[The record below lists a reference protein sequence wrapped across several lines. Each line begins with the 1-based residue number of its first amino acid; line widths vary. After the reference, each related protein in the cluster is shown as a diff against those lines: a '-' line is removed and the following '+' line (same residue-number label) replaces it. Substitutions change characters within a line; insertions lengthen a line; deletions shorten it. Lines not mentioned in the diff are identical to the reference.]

1 MVPEASRVRFKVK
14 VPVPRPFASALV
26 MGGTSFAALSA
37 ALNTIVFGCVF
48 DGDDGLLL
56 PHPAASTAIPMSTY
70 RFICVPPDYPVRVV
84 PCCSVFFRALEAARD
99 VEPEIDVVRAA
110 AAGELTQGCAETVG
124 EIQLQGV
131 ATRTL
136 FNGNAPLRAVR
147 VVAVQPRRVLAGD
160 VAGAGEPQPPSEP
173 CEPRVL
179 MLRVFIL
186 LEAHVVIVSF
196 VPRYEVHSMRSR
208 HERRGCVEG

>member
-14 VPVPRPFASALV
+14 GPVPRPFASALV

-70 RFICVPPDYPVRVV
+70 RFICMPPDYPVRVV
-84 PCCSVFFRALEAARD
+84 PCFSVARVVPCCSVFFRGLEAARD

-110 AAGELTQGCAETVG
+110 AAGELPQG
-124 EIQLQGV
+124 
-131 ATRTL
+131 
-136 FNGNAPLRAVR
+136 
-147 VVAVQPRRVLAGD
+147 
-160 VAGAGEPQPPSEP
+160 
-173 CEPRVL
+173 
-179 MLRVFIL
+179 
-186 LEAHVVIVSF
+186 
-196 VPRYEVHSMRSR
+196 
-208 HERRGCVEG
+208 

>member
-1 MVPEASRVRFKVK
+1 MCVARTVVPAGNPLRLYTNVPVAAVMVPEASRVRFKVK

-84 PCCSVFFRALEAARD
+84 PCFLWPVLFRVVPCCSVR
-99 VEPEIDVVRAA
+99 
-110 AAGELTQGCAETVG
+110 
-124 EIQLQGV
+124 
-131 ATRTL
+131 
-136 FNGNAPLRAVR
+136 
-147 VVAVQPRRVLAGD
+147 
-160 VAGAGEPQPPSEP
+160 
-173 CEPRVL
+173 
-179 MLRVFIL
+179 
-186 LEAHVVIVSF
+186 
-196 VPRYEVHSMRSR
+196 
-208 HERRGCVEG
+208 

>member
-1 MVPEASRVRFKVK
+1 MCGARTVVPGGNPLRLYTNVPVAAVMVAEASRVRFKVK

-84 PCCSVFFRALEAARD
+84 PCFLWPVLFRVVPCCSVR
-99 VEPEIDVVRAA
+99 
-110 AAGELTQGCAETVG
+110 
-124 EIQLQGV
+124 
-131 ATRTL
+131 
-136 FNGNAPLRAVR
+136 
-147 VVAVQPRRVLAGD
+147 
-160 VAGAGEPQPPSEP
+160 
-173 CEPRVL
+173 
-179 MLRVFIL
+179 
-186 LEAHVVIVSF
+186 
-196 VPRYEVHSMRSR
+196 
-208 HERRGCVEG
+208 

>member
-84 PCCSVFFRALEAARD
+84 PCFLWPVLFRVVPCCSVLFRALEAARD

-110 AAGELTQGCAETVG
+110 AAGELTQ
-124 EIQLQGV
+124 
-131 ATRTL
+131 
-136 FNGNAPLRAVR
+136 
-147 VVAVQPRRVLAGD
+147 
-160 VAGAGEPQPPSEP
+160 
-173 CEPRVL
+173 
-179 MLRVFIL
+179 
-186 LEAHVVIVSF
+186 
-196 VPRYEVHSMRSR
+196 
-208 HERRGCVEG
+208 